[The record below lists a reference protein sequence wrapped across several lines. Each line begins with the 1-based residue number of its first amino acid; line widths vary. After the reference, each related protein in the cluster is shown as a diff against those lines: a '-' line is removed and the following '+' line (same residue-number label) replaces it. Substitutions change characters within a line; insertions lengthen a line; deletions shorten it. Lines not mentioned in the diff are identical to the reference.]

1 MLLHCIEIEL
11 NTWHVCNIS
20 YITNYWILLIV
31 FFPYIYPIQWLLQG
45 FLPSFMQSSI
55 LILFLFSSAAV
66 VQLKSLISAFSNN
79 DKTPD
84 YTLEK
89 IGTLQK
95 ILVCVVSVICNL
107 IDSIPDK
114 SEKDGS
120 DFTID
125 CGALMASKSL
135 DKQVGNDT
143 VVISDFKM
151 EWRHRAITSLLEA
164 GGVNWLVG
172 KVCSFSLSLSLCV
185 CACVRV
191 HASVH
196 VHVCVCLCLPF
207 CFECAFY
214 FVCWSH

>member
-172 KVCSFSLSLSLCV
+172 KVCSLSLSLCV